1 MRRGLFQAHGM
12 IRLLDVNVL
21 LALAWPS
28 HLHHEQ
34 AHRWFRQHRSEG
46 WATCPATQS
55 GFVRLSATRAVVPE
69 PMTPVEA
76 IAAMER
82 SASQP
87 EHHFWPQDEEVAG
100 ISPEIMVRI
109 MGPRQMSDAV
119 LLDLAIK
126 HGGRLATFDH
136 AMLHLIPRGS
146 PLADH
151 IEIIAT

>member
-1 MRRGLFQAHGM
+1 M

-28 HLHHEQ
+28 HLHHEA
-34 AHRWFRQHRSEG
+34 AHGWFRQHRSEG

-55 GFVRLSATRAVVPE
+55 GFVRLSATRGVVPD

-87 EHHFWPQDEEVAG
+87 EHQFWPQDGPVAA
-100 ISPEIMVRI
+100 ILPEIMVRI

-126 HGGRLATFDH
+126 RGARLATFDQ
-136 AMLHLIPRGS
+136 AILHLIPRGS
-146 PLADH
+146 PLVDH
-151 IEIIAT
+151 VEIIVT